1 MVRMHQQRWLCRI
14 LIVAGVY
21 NLVWGAA
28 VILSPTALF
37 RFAEMEPPRYPQIWQ
52 CVGMIVGVYG
62 IGYLIAATD
71 PLRHWPITLV
81 GLLGK
86 FFGPIG
92 FAVALFR
99 GELPLAFGATILM
112 NDLIW
117 WIPFAVILYQAYW
130 SSCVVM
136 NDKSA

>member
-1 MVRMHQQRWLCRI
+1 MRLLIATDAWRPQVNGVVRTLERTGEQLQRL
-14 LIVAGVY
+14 GVQ
-21 NLVWGAA
+21 VTM
-28 VILSPTALF
+28 LSPAEF
-37 RFAEMEPPRYPQIWQ
+37 RTWPMPTYPEIRLARAMP
-52 CVGMIVGVYG
+52 GT
-62 IGYLIAATD
+62 IAAAAAAARPEAVHIATE
-71 PLRHWPITLV
+71 
-81 GLLGK
+81 
-86 FFGPIG
+86 GPIG